1 MKPVIP
7 TSLAPKL
14 PFSCLHMA
22 EILRIRRK
30 TSNNQAINPSFLVY
44 PFTMFTSNI
53 RNHYKLLKHVLT
65 SNYLSIIVPATIFL
79 GLLLALPVTMII
91 IGKLILM
98 KLVLSLII
106 IGELT
111 LIQLVL
117 SFSCGKINELYYR
130 LFENLL
136 YCVMS
141 MNKREI
147 VSYLDDEYFTF
158 HNESL
163 FSDK

>member
-1 MKPVIP
+1 
-7 TSLAPKL
+7 
-14 PFSCLHMA
+14 
-22 EILRIRRK
+22 
-30 TSNNQAINPSFLVY
+30 
-44 PFTMFTSNI
+44 
-53 RNHYKLLKHVLT
+53 
-65 SNYLSIIVPATIFL
+65 
-79 GLLLALPVTMII
+79 MII

-117 SFSCGKINELYYR
+117 SFSCAKINELYYR

-158 HNESL
+158 HNESF